1 MDMNVKEFDRVA
13 REVFAPVYPV
23 IAGQIK
29 TRTGITEGVCLDIG
43 TGGGYL
49 GIALAGM
56 TDLDF
61 YLMDKSPEML
71 EIANANVMV
80 SGMQKRM
87 RTVCGDVHDIPRA
100 DASVDLVISRG
111 SLFFWKDKSRAFCEI
126 HRVLKP
132 WGKAYIGGGMGTG
145 ELYQKI
151 RGEMER
157 RNPERH
163 EDGKDG
169 RFADHRELYR
179 EALHRAGISNYTLI
193 RGDEGLWIQIGKQAV
208 HVNKEP
214 GV

>member
-23 IAGQIK
+23 IAEQIR

-61 YLMDKSPEML
+61 CLMDKSPEML
-71 EIANANVMV
+71 EIANANVAI
-80 SGMQKRM
+80 SGLQKRM
-87 RTVCGDVHDIPRA
+87 RTVWGDVHDIPREN
-100 DASVDLVISRG
+100 ASIDLVISRG
-111 SLFFWKDKSRAFCEI
+111 SLFFWEDKPRAFCEI

-132 WGKAYIGGGMGTG
+132 GGKAYIGGGMGTG
-145 ELYQKI
+145 ELYQKV
-151 RGEMER
+151 REEMER

-163 EDGKDG
+163 GDGKDG

-179 EALHRAGISNYTLI
+179 ESLRRAGISNYTLI
-193 RGDEGLWIQIGKQAV
+193 RGDEGLWIQIGK
-208 HVNKEP
+208 
-214 GV
+214 